1 MIEPIRITAEEARK
15 KTTSGEALLVCA
27 YDDEVKFSKMHLQ
40 DAISLQGF
48 MTRFPTLSKE
58 HQIIFY

>member
-1 MIEPIRITAEEARK
+1 MIEPIRVPPEEVHRK
-15 KTTSGEALLVCA
+15 AASGEALLVCA

-40 DAISLQGF
+40 DAISLQEF
-48 MTRFPTLSKE
+48 MTRLPTLSKE